1 MKTLHA
7 LTLILVLVSSS
18 AAHAAEEIPDV
29 VDPTTITEQQVR
41 DQTREAMTRQI
52 YEEAERAI
60 TRRLLTTALL
70 RAQSAKE
77 LADQIVV
84 THKAHTERLQAL
96 LTSDE
101 GKRLAAVLNVSSA
114 KTFTI
119 YMDEPILKDAEV
131 RSHQQQAEKLV
142 DGLKRQL
149 ETAPAGFVPPEKT
162 MEEISDLALWASV
175 SLARLRERDRWLQ
188 DQLAAGIPKNLDMNK
203 IPTLEAKIGEFRRRQ
218 AELWNAADQAGAQK
232 AEVESVQ
239 KRREA
244 AYAAEMERA
253 LEQTNR
259 MLREARQDLERSK
272 IEFNSHLKVLEEEHA
287 LRVTE
292 LNKQMAELE
301 AKRAVTKATTEAV
314 VQQGKNDAERV
325 LLVQR
330 CKDPQVQNK
339 LAPFI
344 GEGTW
349 QPGDRRGKPTFN
361 VKGPVSYTKI
371 KASGALERNAEG
383 LKKLYILG
391 NATYSGQIATGNTH
405 PDTERPKWGY
415 NVLPAK
421 LSSSDWD
428 QIKEAQTWLI
438 ELGPTM
444 VEIGMLAP

>member
-1 MKTLHA
+1 MTTLRSFMLMMLLA
-7 LTLILVLVSSS
+7 SSS
-18 AAHAAEEIPDV
+18 AAEISEEVPDIADAAEVTAKE
-29 VDPTTITEQQVR
+29 VR
-41 DQTREAMTRQI
+41 DQVRQETTSQI
-52 YEEAERAI
+52 YERAEREI

-70 RAQSAKE
+70 RAQSAKD
-77 LADQIVV
+77 LTDQIAL
-84 THKAHTERLQAL
+84 THKAHTERMQAL

-114 KTFTI
+114 KTFTL
-119 YMDEPILKDAEV
+119 YLDEPILKDAEV

-142 DGLKRQL
+142 DSLKRQL
-149 ETAPAGFVPPEKT
+149 ETAPGGFVPPERT
-162 MEEISDLALWASV
+162 IEEISDLSLWASL

-188 DQLAAGIPKNLDMNK
+188 DQLAAGAPKNLDMTK
-203 IPTLEAKIGEFRRRQ
+203 IPTLEVKLGEFRRRQ
-218 AELWNAADQAGAQK
+218 AELWNAADQAGSEK
-232 AEVESVQ
+232 AEIESVQ
-239 KRREA
+239 KRKEA
-244 AYAAEMERA
+244 AYAAEMERS
-253 LEQTNR
+253 LELTNR

-272 IEFNSHLKVLEEEHA
+272 IEFNSHLKVLEEQHT
-287 LRVTE
+287 LRVAE

-301 AKRAVTKATTEAV
+301 AKRAITKATTEAV

-330 CKDPQVQNK
+330 CKDPQVQNR

-361 VKGPVSYTKI
+361 LKGPVSYTKI

-391 NATYSGQIATGNTH
+391 NATYSGQIAPGNTH

-421 LSSSDWD
+421 LSASDWD
-428 QIKEAQTWLI
+428 QIKEAQAMLI